1 MSDNRPVGVYDSG
14 IGGLTVFKKLSA
26 LLPEENFIY
35 YGDTINIPYGTKTKE
50 ELLKI
55 TKKTMLFFKEKNVKA
70 VVMACNT
77 TSAAVYEDLKNEV
90 DFILY
95 PLVQNACFQIAAM
108 NIKSIGVLSTEVTA
122 KSHAYKIN
130 LQKYSP
136 SLKVF
141 EHGCPSDWV
150 KMVENNSV
158 ENTENK
164 KVIEENLKVLLDNK
178 AEKIILGC
186 THYPYLR
193 KILSSFAGKDI
204 FIDPSEYFANFVV
217 KDLQEKDMLSEKNIF
232 APQFFVTSNPEQFF
246 NSSKLFYELESVP
259 ILV

>member
-1 MSDNRPVGVYDSG
+1 MSDNRPIGVYDSG

-26 LLPEENFIY
+26 LLPCENFIY
-35 YGDTINIPYGTKTKE
+35 YGDTVNIPYGTKTKE

-55 TKKTMLFFKEKNVKA
+55 TENTMKFFAEKDVKA

-77 TSAAVYEDLKNEV
+77 TSAAVYEDLKKEV

-95 PLVQNACFQIAAM
+95 PLVQNACFQISAM

-136 SLKVF
+136 DMEVY

-150 KMVENNSV
+150 KIVENNAIDDEKNQKIIKEHLNILL
-158 ENTENK
+158 ENR
-164 KVIEENLKVLLDNK
+164 V
-178 AEKIILGC
+178 EKIILGC

-193 KILSSFAGKDI
+193 KVLSSMTGIDI
-204 FIDPSEYFANFVV
+204 FIDPSEYFSNFIV
-217 KDLQEKDMLSEKNIF
+217 KDLNENNMLSERRIF
-232 APQFFVTSNPEQFF
+232 NPQFFVTSNPEQFLI
-246 NSSKLFYELESVP
+246 SSELFYKLDSKPV
-259 ILV
+259 LL